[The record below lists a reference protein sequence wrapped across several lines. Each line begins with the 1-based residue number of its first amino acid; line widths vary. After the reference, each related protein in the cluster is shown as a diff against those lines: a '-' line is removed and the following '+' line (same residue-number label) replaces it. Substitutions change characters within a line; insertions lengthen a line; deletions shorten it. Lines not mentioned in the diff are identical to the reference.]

1 MYTSSKGLRPLTMK
15 NVLLLKSYE
24 SSLHINPSFQF
35 LSSIRPKSR
44 SLYTLLPTYSYSIQ
58 YTYGGGGQIANSLRV
73 FQARRIQLSP
83 RIKQAKYVLAL
94 DTAFYPLSLHHLK

>member
-1 MYTSSKGLRPLTMK
+1 MR
-15 NVLLLKSYE
+15 NVLLLKSYK
-24 SSLHINPSFQF
+24 SSLHINPSFQC

-44 SLYTLLPTYSYSIQ
+44 SLYTLLPTYSYS
-58 YTYGGGGQIANSLRV
+58 TRMGGGEQIANSLHV